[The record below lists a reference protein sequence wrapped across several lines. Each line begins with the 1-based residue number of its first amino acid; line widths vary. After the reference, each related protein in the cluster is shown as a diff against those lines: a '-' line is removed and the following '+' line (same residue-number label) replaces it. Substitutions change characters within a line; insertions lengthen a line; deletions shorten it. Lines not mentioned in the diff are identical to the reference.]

1 MAETID
7 DISIDWTDE
16 EGVQKVRE
24 LKKEVLTRGA
34 WATVMF
40 AYQEVGRGAE
50 EFGPVKFRVGRYQ
63 KRNGR
68 FSRTPSSMFPRS
80 SRPGRSSRFC
90 RPGSTSMVKMNKAGV

>member
-16 EGVQKVRE
+16 DGVQKVRE

-40 AYQEVGRGAE
+40 AYQEVGRGEA

-68 FSRTPSSMFPRS
+68 FSPHSKFNISS
-80 SRPGRSSRFC
+80 
-90 RPGSTSMVKMNKAGV
+90 VKQARQVMEILQAWIDEYGDQE

>member
-16 EGVQKVRE
+16 EGVQKVKE

-34 WATVMF
+34 WATVLF
-40 AYQEVGRGAE
+40 AYQEVGRGE
-50 EFGPVKFRVGRYQ
+50 EAFGPVKFRVGRYQ

-68 FSRTPSSMFPRS
+68 FSPHSKFNISS
-80 SRPGRSSRFC
+80 
-90 RPGSTSMVKMNKAGV
+90 VKQAKQVVQILQTWIEEYGEDE